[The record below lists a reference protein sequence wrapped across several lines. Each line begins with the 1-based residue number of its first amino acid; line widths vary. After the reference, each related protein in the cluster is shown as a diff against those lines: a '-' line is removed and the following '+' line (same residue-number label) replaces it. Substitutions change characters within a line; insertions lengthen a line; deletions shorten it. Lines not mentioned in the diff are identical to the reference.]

1 MEGNILGV
9 CFNSANLVADPSQ
22 EPVLCVQG
30 LIALVLYQFARSM
43 EASLKDCARMSM
55 KLYPLLRPQTQTQTQ
70 AQTDRRMFDT
80 VRINVIRPLSF
91 FHCPRMDPIHLV
103 CVCVGD

>member
-1 MEGNILGV
+1 M

-55 KLYPLLRPQTQTQTQ
+55 KLYPLLR
-70 AQTDRRMFDT
+70 RMFDT

-103 CVCVGD
+103 YVCVGD